1 MLECDVLFFGL
12 GPISHAFVKKLTAN
26 GQKVIAVSDTTA
38 ATEDNGINSFDL
50 FQTISWFE
58 VLKLEIKSQS
68 TYICWRH
75 SPKNRTLGSELLLW
89 VKSPNLKTHKIH
101 HLSSGSVYRG
111 DQSIFVETDY
121 DYRNGDA
128 NFNSKRELE
137 QLVSTISQLKGSKYV
152 NYRISNVYGAG
163 LTRGFIPES
172 IKHLN
177 DDQPIRIYSKLD
189 LIRDYLFIDD
199 LISALFNLR
208 LHECQDEVLNIST
221 GHGVAISE
229 VINLLKRSIVKDL
242 KVLDIEGP
250 LGTLPRSV
258 LSCKKLE
265 ETITWE
271 PQPLDMTIGKLVR
284 ATD

>member
-12 GPISHAFVKKLTAN
+12 GPITHAFVKKLTAN
-26 GQKVIAVSDTTA
+26 GHKVIAVSNAAA
-38 ATEDNGINSFDL
+38 ATENNNVYPFDL
-50 FQTISWFE
+50 FHTISWLE
-58 VLKLEIKSQS
+58 VLKHEIKSQS
-68 TYICWRH
+68 TYICWRQ
-75 SPKNRTLGSELLLW
+75 SPKNLTLGSELLLW
-89 VKSPNLKTHKIH
+89 VKSSNLKTHKIH

-111 DQSIFVETDY
+111 DQSIFVENDY
-121 DYRNGDA
+121 DSRNGDV

-137 QLVSTISQLKGSKYV
+137 QLVCAISQLKGSKYV

-163 LTRGFIPES
+163 LTRGFILES
-172 IKHLN
+172 IKYLN

-199 LISALFNLR
+199 LIGALFNLR

-221 GHGVAISE
+221 GHGVTISE
-229 VINLLKRSIVKDL
+229 VINLLKRSIDKDL
-242 KVLDIEGP
+242 KFFDIEAP

-265 ETITWE
+265 EIITWE
-271 PQPLDMTIGKLVR
+271 PQSLDLTIGRLVQVR
-284 ATD
+284 D